1 MLNSCYP
8 RDSLNGRYS
17 LLQTDFMQVFPEKST
32 NPEACLQLLLFADQ
46 RPSSKE
52 QIGEIRQFLEKLDCE
67 EAYELQVID
76 VGQQPYLAEYFK
88 LVATPALVKIFPEPR
103 HILAG
108 SDLVAQLEHWWP
120 RWQRALEECCC
131 LDQKTHP
138 EASQGANSANSVTSV
153 AYVAELIKL
162 SDEVFRLKQ
171 EREQLQQQ
179 LSFKDRIIEI
189 LAHDLRSPLTA
200 ASLAL
205 ETLLA
210 STQNPKKEKESAHM
224 TREASLR
231 QASPF
236 QGAERMTQALK
247 ERLVQQARNQI
258 RAIDRMITDILQT
271 ATGPS
276 AKLLLQPNKL
286 DIAEFSQEILSEF
299 STQLQG
305 KSLQLKTDIPNDL
318 PAVYADQERIRQV
331 IINLL
336 DNAVKYT
343 PRGGTLRVSILHR
356 TTQKIQVSI
365 CDSGPGIPEE
375 NRDRIFQDRFRLE
388 RDESHDG
395 YGIGLSL
402 CKRIICAHYGQIW
415 VDSSSLNKGSCFHF
429 TLPVYHY

>member
-1 MLNSCYP
+1 MLNSCSP

-76 VGQQPYLAEYFK
+76 VSQQPYLAEYFK

-131 LDQKTHP
+131 LDQKSRPKT
-138 EASQGANSANSVTSV
+138 SNSPNPANSVTSV

-171 EREQLQQQ
+171 EKEQLLQQ

-210 STQNPKKEKESAHM
+210 STQNPRQEKESP
-224 TREASLR
+224 
-231 QASPF
+231 QI
-236 QGAERMTQALK
+236 TQAFK

-258 RAIDRMITDILQT
+258 RTINRMITDILQT

-276 AKLLLQPNKL
+276 SKLLIQPSQL
-286 DIAEFSQEILSEF
+286 DLAHFCQEILGEF
-299 STQLQG
+299 SVQLQG
-305 KSLQLKTDIPNDL
+305 KSLQLKTDIPNDI
-318 PAVYADQERIRQV
+318 PPVYADPERIRQV
-331 IINLL
+331 IVNLL
-336 DNAVKYT
+336 DNALKYT
-343 PRGGTLRVSILHR
+343 PRGGTLQVSILHR

-402 CKRIICAHYGQIW
+402 CKRIIRAHYGQIW
-415 VDSSSLNKGSCFHF
+415 VDSSLNQGSCFHF
-429 TLPVYHY
+429 TLPVFHY

>member
-1 MLNSCYP
+1 MLNSCSQ
-8 RDSLNGRYS
+8 RDSLNSRYS

-52 QIGEIRQFLEKLDCE
+52 QIGEIRQFLEKLNCE

-131 LDQKTHP
+131 LDQKSLP
-138 EASQGANSANSVTSV
+138 KASKSPKTANSVTSV

-171 EREQLQQQ
+171 EKEQLLQQ

-210 STQNPKKEKESAHM
+210 STQNPRQEKESP
-224 TREASLR
+224 
-231 QASPF
+231 QI
-236 QGAERMTQALK
+236 TQAFK

-258 RAIDRMITDILQT
+258 RTINRMITDILQT

-276 AKLLLQPNKL
+276 SKLLIQPIQL
-286 DIAEFSQEILSEF
+286 DLAHFCQEVLSEF
-299 STQLQG
+299 SVQLQG
-305 KSLQLKTDIPNDL
+305 KSLQLKTDIPNDIPL
-318 PAVYADQERIRQV
+318 VYADPERIRQV
-331 IINLL
+331 IVNLL
-336 DNAVKYT
+336 DNALKYT
-343 PRGGTLRVSILHR
+343 PRGGTLQVSILHR

-402 CKRIICAHYGQIW
+402 CKRIIRAHYGQIW
-415 VDSSSLNKGSCFHF
+415 VDSSLNQGSCFHF
-429 TLPVYHY
+429 TLPVFHF